1 LLKEEK
7 MHYYVAV
14 CMLLVV
20 CKGIEA
26 GRHPR
31 RTARSAL
38 RSADDATKAPS
49 AANTSLAVKQSRQ
62 DIVIDMKTLENFIN
76 KLDSRLG
83 SVESKT
89 SSLTSKM
96 SSVQSRMSSVEGKVA
111 TLGKYKCQVGYAG
124 CTSCGGSDPNT
135 GDTIKS
141 YYETVKYPTAFAITP
156 RVVLAQDEVYQ
167 YATGE
172 GDWYGWTAQADA
184 VTKYSFK
191 AHIKLND
198 RKITKYWAAWIACA
212 Q

>member
-1 LLKEEK
+1 
-7 MHYYVAV
+7 MHYFVAV
-14 CMLLVV
+14 CTLLVV
-20 CKGIEA
+20 CTGIEA
-26 GRHPR
+26 G
-31 RTARSAL
+31 TARSAL
-38 RSADDATKAPS
+38 RSADDATKAPP
-49 AANTSLAVKQSRQ
+49 AANTSLAAKQSRQ

-135 GDTIKS
+135 GDTIKT
-141 YYETVKYPTAFAITP
+141 YYQTVKYPTAFAITP

-167 YATGE
+167 YAPGE

-191 AHIKLND
+191 ANIKLND